1 MLLKNHLVEVFK
13 KASSE
18 NNFLVKE
25 NIVLKWVHRFGI
37 DSLNDLLI
45 HSQAQEENHEEE
57 NQEQI
62 TLIEEN
68 HEEENQEQIT
78 LIEENHEEENQ
89 EQITL
94 IEENHEEENQEQITL
109 IEENHE
115 EENQEQI
122 TLIEENHEEENQE
135 QITLIEENHEEEN
148 QEQITL
154 IEENHEEEN
163 QEQIRLESFK
173 TSENLEE
180 TNCELNYLKI
190 SNNNQVFNTKQDSNQ
205 INQYIKTPKLPLP
218 NIKNLRKWINKDKKA
233 S

>member
-1 MLLKNHLVEVFK
+1 MLLKNHLIEVFK

-18 NNFLVKE
+18 NNILLKE

-45 HSQAQEENHEEE
+45 HSPLQKENHHEE

-62 TLIEEN
+62 SLIDEN
-68 HEEENQEQIT
+68 HEKG
-78 LIEENHEEENQ
+78 
-89 EQITL
+89 
-94 IEENHEEENQEQITL
+94 
-109 IEENHE
+109 
-115 EENQEQI
+115 
-122 TLIEENHEEENQE
+122 
-135 QITLIEENHEEEN
+135 
-148 QEQITL
+148 
-154 IEENHEEEN
+154 N

-173 TSENLEE
+173 NLENLEE
-180 TNCELNYLKI
+180 INCESNYLKI
-190 SNNNQVFNTKQDSNQ
+190 SNYNQAFNTKKDSNQ